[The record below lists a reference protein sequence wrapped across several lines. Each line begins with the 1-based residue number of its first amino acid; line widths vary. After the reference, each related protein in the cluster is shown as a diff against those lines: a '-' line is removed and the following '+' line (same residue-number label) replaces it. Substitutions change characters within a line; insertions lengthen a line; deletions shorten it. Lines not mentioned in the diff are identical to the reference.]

1 MFWTVVYGKNRLIFI
16 IYNKDQRVY
25 TVILKLLCIE
35 EVEGMSDQNIQE
47 KEQGHYNKHQRFDQ
61 LMFGSRRDQ
70 AADQKEDQPTE
81 PLLKE
86 SDNNKAS
93 TTTQGE
99 FDLFQMLQSVD
110 ELMGN
115 VKQFKPMVQQLAP
128 LLDLFKQ
135 KK

>member
-1 MFWTVVYGKNRLIFI
+1 M
-16 IYNKDQRVY
+16 
-25 TVILKLLCIE
+25 
-35 EVEGMSDQNIQE
+35 MSDNT
-47 KEQGHYNKHQRFDQ
+47 KDREQHRFDQ
-61 LMFGSRRDQ
+61 LMFGARRVPTP
-70 AADQKEDQPTE
+70 QKEDKINDE
-81 PLLKE
+81 PVQDIDKTP
-86 SDNNKAS
+86 DS
-93 TTTQGE
+93 TSTQGE

>member
-1 MFWTVVYGKNRLIFI
+1 LGGGKMS
-16 IYNKDQRVY
+16 
-25 TVILKLLCIE
+25 E
-35 EVEGMSDQNIQE
+35 EQNQKQQE
-47 KEQGHYNKHQRFDQ
+47 KSIQQHRFDQ
-61 LMFGSRRDQ
+61 LMFGTRRV
-70 AADQKEDQPTE
+70 AS
-81 PLLKE
+81 
-86 SDNNKAS
+86 SDNETKDTKQTLTEKDS
-93 TTTQGE
+93 TPAQTSNQGD